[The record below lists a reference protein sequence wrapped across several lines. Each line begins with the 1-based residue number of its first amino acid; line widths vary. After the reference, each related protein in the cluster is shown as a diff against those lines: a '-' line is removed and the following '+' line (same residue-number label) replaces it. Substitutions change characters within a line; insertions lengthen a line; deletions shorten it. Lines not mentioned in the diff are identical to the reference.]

1 MEENSQKLVTVAEFT
16 DLMTAHIVA
25 QRLIA
30 AGIEATVIGGCSPYP
45 PLSVV
50 DPVRVMVLEEDESR
64 ALALLDEPADASS
77 PESR

>member
-1 MEENSQKLVTVAEFT
+1 MNEKSQKLVTVAEFT

-30 AGIEATVIGGCSPYP
+30 DGINATVTGESSPYP

-50 DPVRVMVLEEDESR
+50 DPIRVMVLEEDESR
-64 ALALLDEPADASS
+64 ARELLSEA
-77 PESR
+77 EQ

>member
-30 AGIEATVIGGCSPYP
+30 EGIEATVVGGSSPYP
-45 PLSVV
+45 PLSII
-50 DPVRVMVLEEDESR
+50 DPIQVMVLEEDESR
-64 ALALLDEPADASS
+64 AREILAEPA
-77 PESR
+77 E